1 MNTQLDGPVLITGC
15 SSGIGAAVARA
26 FLRSGATVY
35 ATARRPETLADL
47 AEAGAHVLA
56 LDVTDEK
63 SMQEAVSRV
72 ETEHGPL
79 GTLVNNAGYGE
90 YGTVE
95 ETDLDRVRRQFDTN
109 VFGAARLI
117 QLVLPGMRRAG
128 RGRIVNIG
136 SMGGRLTFPAG
147 GYYHA
152 SKYALEAL
160 TDALRVEVAP
170 FGIQVSLIE
179 PGLIR
184 TSFAD
189 TASNTLAASGG
200 PRTSA
205 PHEGAYAELNRNAQG
220 VMDSGYRNHLL
231 SATPEPVAKA
241 VLHAARARRPRHR
254 YVITPAAKAMVHL
267 RRLAGSRVFDAVVRR
282 QFRLP
287 ARAAVAQPVPVPLNQ
302 H

>member
-1 MNTQLDGPVLITGC
+1 MNTSINGPVLITGC

-26 FLRSGATVY
+26 FLGSGAIVY
-35 ATARRPETLADL
+35 ATARRPGTLAAL
-47 AEAGAHVLA
+47 AEAGAHILA
-56 LDVTDEK
+56 LDVTDEE
-63 SMQEAVSRV
+63 SMTEAVRRI
-72 ETEHGPL
+72 EAEHGFVEV
-79 GTLVNNAGYGE
+79 LVNNAGYGE

-95 ETDLDRVRRQFDTN
+95 ETDMGRVRKQFDTN

-128 RGRIVNIG
+128 RGRIVNVG

-170 FGIQVSLIE
+170 FGIRVSLIE

-189 TASNTLAASGG
+189 TAATTLTSSSS
-200 PRTSA
+200 PRTGTA
-205 PHEGAYAELNRNAQG
+205 HENAYADLNHSAG
-220 VMDSGYRNHLL
+220 AVMASGYRSRLL
-231 SATPEPVAKA
+231 STTPEPVAEA
-241 VLHAARARRPRHR
+241 VLHAARARHPRHR
-254 YVITPAAKAMVHL
+254 YIITPAAKAMVHL
-267 RRLAGSRVFDAVVRR
+267 RRLAGSRVFDAIVRR
-282 QFRLP
+282 QFNLP
-287 ARAAVAQPVPVPLNQ
+287 AAPARPV
-302 H
+302 

>member
-1 MNTQLDGPVLITGC
+1 MNPQTDGPVLITGC

-26 FLRSGATVY
+26 FLRRGAIVY
-35 ATARRPETLADL
+35 ATARRPETLSDL
-47 AEAGAHVLA
+47 AEAGARVLA
-56 LDVTDEK
+56 LDVTDET
-63 SMQEAVSRV
+63 SMEEAVRRIEADHGFV
-72 ETEHGPL
+72 EV
-79 GTLVNNAGYGE
+79 LVNNAGYGE
-90 YGTVE
+90 YGTIE

-117 QLVLPGMRRAG
+117 QLVLPGMRDAR
-128 RGRIVNIG
+128 RGRIINVG
-136 SMGGRLTFPAG
+136 SMGGRLTFPVG

-170 FGIQVSLIE
+170 FGVRVSLIE
-179 PGLIR
+179 PGLIK

-189 TASNTLAASGG
+189 TAATTLTSSSASRSG
-200 PRTSA
+200 TAHKS
-205 PHEGAYAELNRNAQG
+205 AYAELNRTAG
-220 VMDSGYRNHLL
+220 AVMASGYRNRLL
-231 SATPEPVAKA
+231 SSTPEPVAEA

-282 QFRLP
+282 QFDLPGP
-287 ARAAVAQPVPVPLNQ
+287 ARA
-302 H
+302 